1 MNRREILKFSAVIL
15 GTTMS
20 ASLSQ
25 ALMAGVKAG
34 GLPNV
39 SLSADQTKTIAM
51 LAEMFIP
58 TTDTPGA
65 IAAGVPEFIET
76 IVTEWYNDSERTIFM
91 DGVDAL
97 NAAAQSKESVAYYN
111 ASETLRVALLTEQ
124 EKIASEYVSGGSGGH
139 PLAGGGDDP
148 HTPFFSKLKELVV
161 TGYYTSEIG
170 CKQEQIYKPMPGR
183 YDGDLN
189 YADFGRRF
197 VS

>member
-1 MNRREILKFSAVIL
+1 MNRREILKMSAMLL

-25 ALMAGVKAG
+25 ALMAGVKPG
-34 GLPNV
+34 TLPNV
-39 SLSADQTKTIAM
+39 SLTADQSKAISI
-51 LAEMFIP
+51 LAEMIIP

-76 IVTEWYNDSERTIFM
+76 IVTEWYKDDERKIFL
-91 DGVDAL
+91 DGIDGL
-97 NAAAQSKESVAYYN
+97 NAIAKSAEGVPYFK
-111 ASETLRVALLTEQ
+111 ASESLRVTSLTEQ

>member
-1 MNRREILKFSAVIL
+1 MQRRDLLKFSAMFL
-15 GTTMS
+15 GAGIS

-25 ALMAGVKAG
+25 ALVAGVKPG
-34 GLPNV
+34 SLPNI
-39 SLSADQTKTIAM
+39 SIPATESKNISM
-51 LAEMFIP
+51 LAEMIIP

-76 IVTEWYNDSERTIFM
+76 IVTEWYHQDERDIFM
-91 DGVDAL
+91 QGLAAINTAAKAKEGVD
-97 NAAAQSKESVAYYN
+97 YYN
-111 ASETLRVALLTEQ
+111 ASEALRVELLTEQ
-124 EKIASEYVSGGSGGH
+124 EEIASKYVPNLKGASLFS
-139 PLAGGGDDP
+139 AGDDP
-148 HTPFFSKLKELVV
+148 LKPFFSKLKELVV
-161 TGYYTSEIG
+161 VGYYTSEIG

>member
-1 MNRREILKFSAVIL
+1 MNRREILKLSAMVL
-15 GTTMS
+15 GTGVS

-25 ALMAGVKAG
+25 ALMAGVKPG
-34 GLPNV
+34 TLPNV
-39 SLSADQTKTIAM
+39 SLSAEQSKNIAM

-76 IVTEWYNDSERTIFM
+76 ILTEWYKDDEREIFFAGLASLER
-91 DGVDAL
+91 DAQKKEGV
-97 NAAAQSKESVAYYN
+97 SYYQ
-111 ASETLRVALLTEQ
+111 ASEDLRVALLTEQ
-124 EKIASEYVSGGSGGH
+124 EHIASEYKAPAGFSLFGSK
-139 PLAGGGDDP
+139 DDP
-148 HTPFFSKLKELVV
+148 NAPFFKKLKELVV

>member
-1 MNRREILKFSAVIL
+1 MNRREVLKMSAMVL
-15 GTTMS
+15 GTTVS

-25 ALMAGVKAG
+25 ALMAGVKPG
-34 GLPNV
+34 TPPNV
-39 SLSADQTKTIAM
+39 SLSDDQSKNIAM

-65 IAAGVPEFIET
+65 ISAGVPEFIET
-76 IVTEWYNDSERTIFM
+76 ILTEWYRDEERAIFM
-91 DGVDAL
+91 DGLSAL
-97 NAAAQSKESVAYYN
+97 DNAAQAKEGVAYYK
-111 ASETLRVALLTEQ
+111 ASEELRVALLTEQ
-124 EKIASEYVSGGSGGH
+124 EQIASEYKAPAGFSLFGSK
-139 PLAGGGDDP
+139 DDP
-148 HTPFFSKLKELVV
+148 NAPFFKKLKELVV

-170 CKQEQIYKPMPGR
+170 CKEEQIYKPMPGR

>member
-1 MNRREILKFSAVIL
+1 ML

-25 ALMAGVKAG
+25 AIMAGVKPG
-34 GLPNV
+34 TLPNV
-39 SLSADQTKTIAM
+39 NLSADQSKNIAM

-58 TTDTPGA
+58 TTYTPGA

-76 IVTEWYNDSERTIFM
+76 IITEWYRVEERAIFM
-91 DGVDAL
+91 DGLAAL
-97 NAAAQSKESVAYYN
+97 DNATQAKEGVPYYK
-111 ASETLRVALLTEQ
+111 ASEALRVSLLTEHEQ
-124 EKIASEYVSGGSGGH
+124 IASEYKAQAGFSLFGSK
-139 PLAGGGDDP
+139 DDP
-148 HTPFFSKLKELVV
+148 NAPFFKKLKELVI

-170 CKQEQIYKPMPGR
+170 CKEEQIYKPMPGR
-183 YDGDLN
+183 NYDDLN

>member
-1 MNRREILKFSAVIL
+1 MNRREILKFSAVVL

-25 ALMAGVKAG
+25 ALMAGVKSG
-34 GLPNV
+34 TLPNI
-39 SLSADQTKTIAM
+39 SIQADQSKAISA
-51 LAEMFIP
+51 LAEMIIP

-76 IVTEWYNDSERTIFM
+76 ILTEWYNDDEREIFM
-91 DGVDAL
+91 AGL
-97 NAAAQSKESVAYYN
+97 SSLEAAAQKNEGVPFFK
-111 ASETLRVALLTEQ
+111 ASEALRVKLLTEQ

>member
-1 MNRREILKFSAVIL
+1 MNRREILKMSAMLL

-25 ALMAGVKAG
+25 ALLAGVKPG
-34 GLPNV
+34 SLPNV
-39 SLSADQTKTIAM
+39 TLSADQSKAISI
-51 LAEMFIP
+51 LAEMIIP

-76 IVTEWYNDSERTIFM
+76 IVTEWYKDDERKIFL
-91 DGVDAL
+91 DGIDAL
-97 NAAAQSKESVAYYN
+97 NAASQSAEGVAYFN
-111 ASETLRVALLTEQ
+111 ASEPFRVSALTEQ
-124 EKIASEYVSGGSGGH
+124 EKIASEYVPAGQAGH

-148 HTPFFSKLKELVV
+148 HTPFFKKLKELVV

-170 CKQEQIYKPMPGR
+170 CKEEQIYKPMPGR